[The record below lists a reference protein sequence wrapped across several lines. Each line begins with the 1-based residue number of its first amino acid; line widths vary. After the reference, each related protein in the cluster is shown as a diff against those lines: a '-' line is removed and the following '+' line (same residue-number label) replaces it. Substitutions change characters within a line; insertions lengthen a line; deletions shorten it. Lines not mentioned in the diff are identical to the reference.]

1 MCIRDRPT
9 IVGSVYGMNF
19 EVMPELKWEF
29 GYPAALLLMVGS
41 CLLLYW
47 FFKKNKWL

>member
-1 MCIRDRPT
+1 MVPT

-19 EVMPELKWEF
+19 EVMPELRV
-29 GYPAALLLMVGS
+29 GVQLPAALLLMLVS

-47 FFKKNKWL
+47 FFKEE

>member
-1 MCIRDRPT
+1 
-9 IVGSVYGMNF
+9 MNF

-41 CLLLYW
+41 CLFLYW